1 MNSLKPFLILLA
13 LAFLMPWLVL
23 IVYPSARL
31 KAYVTEV
38 AYAKEDDTK
47 DAVFPTGRSYLVAGA
62 RVYAANGCA
71 YCHTQ
76 MIRPTYAGAD
86 RWRSG
91 WSGREEDGL
100 ARETLPFDFLGERY
114 AYLGVQRNGPDLS
127 NVGHRIKEAKWHY
140 DHLYNPRKVVAGSIM
155 PAFTNLFTTRPVVGQ
170 VSELAVDVV
179 DRGGSQYE
187 VVPSGEAK
195 ALVGYLLG
203 MKKDQKVPKSIV
215 AK

>member
-13 LAFLMPWLVL
+13 MAFIAPWLVL
-23 IVYPSARL
+23 VVYPSVRL
-31 KAYVTEV
+31 KSIVVEV
-38 AYAKEDDTK
+38 AYAKEDDSK
-47 DAVFPTGRSYLVAGA
+47 DPVYPVGRPYLATGA
-62 RVYAANGCA
+62 RVYAGNGCA

-100 ARETLPFDFLGERY
+100 ARETLPFDYLGEKY

-127 NVGHRIKEAKWHY
+127 NVGHRIKDAKWHY
-140 DHLYNPRKVVAGSIM
+140 DHLYNPRAVVPGSIM
-155 PAFTNLFTTRPVVGQ
+155 PAFSNLFLTQPVVGQ
-170 VSELAVDVV
+170 VSELAVDVI
-179 DRGGSQYE
+179 DRGGSRYE
-187 VVPSGEAK
+187 VVPSGDAK

-203 MKKDQKVPKSIV
+203 MKKDQKVPKSIAV
-215 AK
+215 K

>member
-1 MNSLKPFLILLA
+1 MNSLKPFLTLLA
-13 LAFLMPWLVL
+13 LAFVLPWLGL
-23 IVYPSARL
+23 IVYPTARL
-31 KAYVTEV
+31 KSIVTEV

-47 DAVFPTGRSYLVAGA
+47 DAVFPTGRPYLSSGA
-62 RVYAANGCA
+62 KVYASNGCA

-76 MIRPTYAGAD
+76 MIRPTYAGSD

-100 ARETLPFDFLGERY
+100 ARETLPYDYIGERY

-127 NVGHRIKEAKWHY
+127 NVGHRITDAKWHY
-140 DHLYNPRKVVAGSIM
+140 DHLYSPRKVVPASIM
-155 PAFTNLFTTRPVVGQ
+155 PSFPNLFTTRPVVGQ

-179 DRGGSQYE
+179 EREGSRYE
-187 VVPSGEAK
+187 VVPTGEAK
-195 ALVGYLLG
+195 ALVGYLLS
-203 MKKDQKVPKSIV
+203 MKKDQKVPKSIA